1 MLPVWGVGQ
10 VRGKMYI
17 ERFNL
22 CAAILILA
30 APGLAQPVN
39 FNSPVYAG
47 GATVSVAVGDFNGD
61 GKPDLVGLAG
71 GNMALLLGNGD
82 GTFRTMDISY
92 DLGGTMVVVAD
103 FNGDGKPDLAI
114 IGFDASFSIW
124 LGNGNRPRK
133 RWHTMARERGGRK
146 NVCQVCETRRCC
158 PQGRQ
163 WRTSRAAGPEND
175 GTLWHTKRVPNVLAF
190 SGLPECCVWGAK
202 FQTPELS
209 QPNG

>member
-39 FNSPVYAG
+39 FNSPGSYLVYAG

-146 NVCQVCETRRCC
+146 NVCQVCEPPMAHFTRRR
-158 PQGRQ
+158 PRK
-163 WRTSRAAGPEND
+163 R
-175 GTLWHTKRVPNVLAF
+175 WHTMAHKK
-190 SGLPECCVWGAK
+190 GAK
-202 FQTPELS
+202 CARVFGLARVLRLGS
-209 QPNG
+209 QIPNT